1 MKAEIDFKTLYNSEV
16 LLDFFFRNQAKDT
29 LEELMKASDNSQEEI
44 LNAIGNQTGE
54 WSIDDV
60 EELFYSETVP
70 EIIED
75 LQLLYEGIEFPYLE
89 D

>member
-44 LNAIGNQTGE
+44 LNAIGNQTEE

-75 LQLLYEGIEFPYLE
+75 LHLLYEGIEFPYLE

>member
-1 MKAEIDFKTLYNSEV
+1 MKARIDFKTMYDSV
-16 LLDFFFRNQAKDT
+16 LLDYFFRKQAKDT

-44 LNAIGNQTGE
+44 LNAIDNQTGE

-70 EIIED
+70 EIIGD
-75 LQLLYEGIEFPYLE
+75 LKLLYEGIEFPYLE

>member
-44 LNAIGNQTGE
+44 LNAIGNQTEE